1 MRIENLPVDVQGVP
15 GAGSVSFAN
24 AQLRALPGVDEIDI
38 DVRGLPANRAFTVYA
53 TRGNNA
59 TALLTAHSDAMG
71 VIPEAL
77 AFVSFF
83 ANHYDKVILRPY
95 TG

>member
-1 MRIENLPVDVQGVP
+1 V
-15 GAGSVSFAN
+15 
-24 AQLRALPGVDEIDI
+24 DI

-53 TRGNNA
+53 TRGNIA
-59 TALLTAHSDAMG
+59 TALLTAHSNETG

-83 ANHYDKVILRPY
+83 ANHYDKIVLRPS

>member
-1 MRIENLPVDVQGVP
+1 VQGVP
-15 GAGSVSFAN
+15 GAGDAHV
-24 AQLRALPGVDEIDI
+24 RALPGVDEVHV

-53 TRGNNA
+53 TRGNHT
-59 TALLTAHSDAMG
+59 TALLTAHSNAMG

-83 ANHYDKVILRPY
+83 ANHYDKVILRPHRPPKS
-95 TG
+95 TL